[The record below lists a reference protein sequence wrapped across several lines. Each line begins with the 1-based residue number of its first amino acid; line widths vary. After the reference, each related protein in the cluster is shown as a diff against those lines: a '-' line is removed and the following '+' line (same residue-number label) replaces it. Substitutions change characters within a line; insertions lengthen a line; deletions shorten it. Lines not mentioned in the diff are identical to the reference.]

1 MKHTILAITLCLVI
15 LFGLIGCAHK
25 NSTNTSDLETAP
37 TSTGNSGIST
47 NANDEF
53 TTSNG
58 TTATTTTVQEKTNT
72 TVSHA
77 TTVVKPTVTK
87 KPTTTTS
94 RQQTPTTSPQPVNKW
109 DYPAQGNEELLKQR
123 IIYYINEYRVKDG
136 KSKVVDNQT
145 PSMQRFADLRA
156 IDITMDF
163 SHNEDTTMATAN
175 KAKYG
180 KLIDEGFYD
189 ASTGKITYTG
199 KKIYTTVGV
208 GNEAIGFDGTTN
220 SIEYMA
226 KSIAEGY
233 YNSKSHWVYLGSNE
247 YSYMVAGV
255 KYCSGTKG
263 TGWYSV
269 LECCSQDDLQY
280 TK

>member
-1 MKHTILAITLCLVI
+1 MKHTISAITLCLVI

-53 TTSNG
+53 TTSNS
-58 TTATTTTVQEKTNT
+58 TAATTTTVQEKTNT

-87 KPTTTTS
+87 KPTTTTTS

-123 IIYYINEYRVKDG
+123 IVYYINEYRVKDG

-145 PSMQRFADLRA
+145 PAMQRFADLRA

-208 GNEAIGFDGTTN
+208 GNEAIGQALNGSVDQA
-220 SIEYMA
+220 A
-226 KSIAEGY
+226 KSAADGVY
-233 YNSKSHWVYLGSNE
+233 SSKGHWAYIGSND
-247 YSYMVAGV
+247 YQYMVAGV
-255 KYCSGTKG
+255 KYANGV
-263 TGWYSV
+263 WYIA
-269 LECCSQDDLQY
+269 LECCSQNDLQY
-280 TK
+280 AK